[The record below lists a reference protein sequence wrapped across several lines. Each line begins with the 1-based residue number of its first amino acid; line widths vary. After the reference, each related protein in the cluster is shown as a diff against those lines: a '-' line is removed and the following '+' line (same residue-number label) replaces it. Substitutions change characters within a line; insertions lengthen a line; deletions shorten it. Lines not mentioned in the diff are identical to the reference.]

1 VKAAGRTV
9 KAAGRTVKL
18 GLGCA
23 QLGNLYH
30 EISDDRAQSTVDAAW
45 AAGIRYFDTAPHY
58 GLGLSERRLGAALRQ
73 RPRAEYAV
81 STKVGRLLVESGA
94 GGMDTEGFVVPATHR
109 RVRDFT
115 RDGVRRSIEE
125 SLHRLALDRVDIALL
140 HDPEEDPDAALRQ
153 GFPALAELRAEG
165 VVGAI
170 GAGSKD
176 AGVLTRFV
184 AECTPD
190 VVLVAGRFTL
200 LEQPARAAL
209 LPACAAAGVGV
220 LNAGVF
226 NSGLLALETPRD
238 DLPYEYDTAPP
249 ELVTR
254 ARAIAA
260 VCAEQGTSLPAAAI
274 AFAGSDPA
282 VSAVVVG
289 ADSPEQ
295 IRRNATLFSSPPPA
309 TLWPALVDAG
319 LLW

>member
-1 VKAAGRTV
+1 MR
-9 KAAGRTVKL
+9 L

-30 EISDDRAQSTVDAAW
+30 EISDERAAATVDAAW
-45 AAGIRYFDTAPHY
+45 DAGIRYFDTAPHY
-58 GLGLSERRLGAALRQ
+58 GLGLSERRLGAALRD
-73 RPRAEYAV
+73 RPRDEYTV
-81 STKVGRLLVESGA
+81 STKVGRLLVPTDE
-94 GGMDTEGFVVPATHR
+94 GGMDTAEGFVVPATHR

-115 RDGVRRSIEE
+115 RDGVRRSIED
-125 SLHRLALDRVDIALL
+125 SLDRLSLDRIDIALL
-140 HDPEEDPDAALRQ
+140 HDPEGHTEVAFRE

-165 VVGAI
+165 VVGAV

-200 LEQPARAAL
+200 LEQPAREEL

-226 NSGLLALETPRD
+226 NSGLLALEEPHD
-238 DLPYEYDTAPP
+238 KLPYEYGTAPAA
-249 ELVTR
+249 LVDR

-260 VCAEQGTSLPAAAI
+260 VCERHGTSLPAAAL

-282 VSAVVVG
+282 VTAVVVG
-289 ADSPEQ
+289 ADSPDQVE
-295 IRRNATLFSSPPPA
+295 RNAALFGTPPPA
-309 TLWPALVDAG
+309 ALWPALAGAG
-319 LLW
+319 LLP